1 MFRDK
6 RNLLKV
12 YDEEGLD
19 DPIEGNHGD
28 EGNHQKSLQIMMD
41 DNNNNREWSMK
52 DPDQEEAVEKNRQ
65 G

>member
-12 YDEEGLD
+12 YDEEGLN

-41 DNNNNREWSMK
+41 DYNSNREWSMK
-52 DPDQEEAVEKNRQ
+52 NPHQEEAVEKNCQ
-65 G
+65 C